1 VSLTLVEN
9 DVPGLCEEDMEAS
22 VATLRSLAETL
33 GTECVLLR
41 QHPEKA
47 GHIAEYLLRS
57 RAHEDDFMEVRYCL
71 VHMLWRLFHRDYFSL
86 VNPILHLIFD
96 IAVVFYIE
104 TCQHQEVPTE
114 IVS

>member
-1 VSLTLVEN
+1 MSVLYIILLHTIHLHVEN

-57 RAHEDDFMEVRYCL
+57 RAHEDDFMEVRYCP
-71 VHMLWRLFHRDYFSL
+71 VHRQAQEFHRDYFSL
-86 VNPILHLIFD
+86 ISPILNRSGLL
-96 IAVVFYIE
+96 Y
-104 TCQHQEVPTE
+104 
-114 IVS
+114 